1 VDVNQ
6 IKIVTEIEFNEIW
19 QHLRTAIAHLS
30 TEVVMET
37 ADVIVIGSGQGG
49 VPLAADFAKAE
60 KNVVLFE
67 RDALGGSCIN
77 YGCTPSKAFLAA
89 AHAAGRARLAAKLG
103 IHAQVEVDFPAVM
116 ERTRSIRS
124 QFNQGTKRRLD
135 SSGVRVV
142 CAEAAFTGERTVS
155 GGGVTVQAP
164 IVVINTGTSSTIPD
178 IPGLAETPYLTN
190 RNFFDLQQMPSRLLV
205 VGGGYIALELGQ
217 GMARLG
223 SQTKLIVRSDR
234 LLAQEESDV
243 SAVLLDAFK
252 QDGIGLHLNTMVKEV
267 AYTNGVFTLTLDN
280 GEVIDGEALLIAT
293 GRKPNTGA
301 LNSAVT
307 GVELDAQGFIKI
319 DDQFQTTCPGIYA
332 IGDVAKQPAFT
343 HVSWEDYRRLKAILC
358 CEQRT
363 RNDRVLGY
371 AVYTDPQVGRVG
383 MTLEQAQE
391 QSIAA
396 REVTLPMAHIAR
408 SIEWGHDLG
417 FYRMVIDTQTN
428 LILGATLVG
437 YEAAELVHVFLSLME
452 AKATWQLLEQSVHIH
467 PTYGEALPSLARLLI
482 GEDMPTCPNM

>member
-1 VDVNQ
+1 M
-6 IKIVTEIEFNEIW
+6 EI
-19 QHLRTAIAHLS
+19 
-30 TEVVMET
+30 

-49 VPLAADFAKAE
+49 VPLAADFAKAG

-89 AHAAGRARLAAKLG
+89 AHAAGRARQVAKLG
-103 IHAQVEVDFPAVM
+103 IHTQVEVDFSTVM
-116 ERTRSIRS
+116 ERVRSIRS
-124 QFNQGTKRRLD
+124 QFNQGTQRRLE
-135 SSGVRVV
+135 SAGVRVI
-142 CAEAAFTGERTVS
+142 CAEAAFTGERSVS

-164 IVVINTGTSSTIPD
+164 IIVINTGTSSSIPD
-178 IPGLAETPYLTN
+178 LPGLAGTPYLTN
-190 RNFFDLQQMPSRLLV
+190 RNLFDLQQLPPRLLV

-217 GMARLG
+217 GLARLG
-223 SQTKLIVRSDR
+223 SQTELIVRGDR

-252 QDGIGLHLNTMVKEV
+252 QDGIGLHFNTTVQQV
-267 AYTNGVFTLTLDN
+267 AYTSGVFTLTLSN
-280 GEVIDGEALLIAT
+280 GEVLDREALLIAT

-307 GVELDAQGFIKI
+307 GVELDTQGFIQI

-332 IGDVAKQPAFT
+332 IGDVARQPAFT

-358 CEQRT
+358 GEHRT

-371 AVYTDPQVGRVG
+371 AVYTEPQVGRVG
-383 MTLEQAQE
+383 MTLEQAQK
-391 QSIAA
+391 QGIVA
-396 REVTLPMAHIAR
+396 REVTLPITHIAR

-417 FYRMVIDTQTN
+417 FYRMVIDTRTN

-437 YEAAELVHVFLSLME
+437 YETAELVQVFLSLIE

-467 PTYGEALPSLARLLI
+467 PTYGEGLPSLARLLV
-482 GEDMPTCPNM
+482 GE

>member
-1 VDVNQ
+1 
-6 IKIVTEIEFNEIW
+6 
-19 QHLRTAIAHLS
+19 
-30 TEVVMET
+30 MET

-49 VPLAADFAKAE
+49 VPLAADFAKAG

-89 AHAAGRARLAAKLG
+89 AHAAGRARQAAKLG
-103 IHAQVEVDFPAVM
+103 IHAQVEVDFSTVM
-116 ERTRSIRS
+116 ERVRGIRS
-124 QFNQGTKRRLD
+124 QFNQGTKRRLENA
-135 SSGVRVV
+135 GVRVV
-142 CAEAAFTGERTVS
+142 CAEATFTGERTVS

-178 IPGLAETPYLTN
+178 FPGLAGTPYLTN
-190 RNFFDLQQMPSRLLV
+190 RNFFDQQQIPPRLLV

-223 SQTKLIVRSDR
+223 SHTKLIVRGDR
-234 LLAQEESDV
+234 LLAQEESEV
-243 SAVLLDAFK
+243 SAVLADAFAE
-252 QDGIGLHLNTMVKEV
+252 DGIGLHFNTTVQQV
-267 AYTNGVFTLTLDN
+267 AYTNGVFTLTLN
-280 GEVIDGEALLIAT
+280 TGEVLDGEALLIAT

-307 GVELDAQGFIKI
+307 GVELDAEGFIKI
-319 DDQFQTTCPGIYA
+319 DDQFQTTCPGVYA
-332 IGDVAKQPAFT
+332 IGDVARQPAFT

-358 CEQRT
+358 GEQRT
-363 RNDRVLGY
+363 RHDRVLGY
-371 AVYTDPQVGRVG
+371 AVYTEPQVGRVG
-383 MTLEQAQE
+383 MTLGQAQK
-391 QSIAA
+391 QGIAA
-396 REVTLPMAHIAR
+396 REVTLPMAYIAR

-437 YEAAELVHVFLSLME
+437 YETAELVHVFLSLME
-452 AKATWQLLEQSVHIH
+452 ANATWQVLEQSVHIH
-467 PTYGEALPSLARLLI
+467 PTYGEALPSLARLLV
-482 GEDMPTCPNM
+482 GDDMPTCPNM